1 MIVNRKWIVGSVML
15 LFAVLF
21 GVAAVVQSAAG
32 LRPEATPQAE
42 ASSVAIGPGDL
53 GGVVTSSKGPEAG
66 VWVIAE
72 TSDFPTKVR
81 KIVVTD
87 DRGRFLVPDL
97 QKAKYRVWVRGYGLV
112 DSPAVEAM
120 PGTTLALT
128 AVLAPNA
135 KAAAQYYPA
144 DYWYSMIKIPPAKD
158 FPMKVEVP
166 APVGGGPGGGTRV
179 YETREAWINQ
189 LKSCIICHQMGDK
202 STREI
207 QPGYEKLESS
217 AEAWARVMKI
227 GGNAG
232 GANQVNQMGHDRM
245 IGLYADWTDR
255 INKGEVPEAPPRPT
269 GIERNVVLT
278 VWDAGSQTSFM
289 HDMISTDKRAP
300 TVNAS
305 GPVYGIDYHN
315 GTLVVMD
322 PVKDTNE
329 IIPLP
334 TLVDKSKMIANQVGR
349 VEPADALPS
358 PYFSAEEFNP
368 IDDPTNPNS
377 LTMDDKGRIWM
388 TSAVRAPQNPDTCRA
403 GSTNKFAEA
412 YPVDYSDRHIS
423 FYDPKTKTFKLI
435 GTCFRA
441 HHVNFGYGKDRD
453 IIFADAGSPTGANG
467 MIGWV
472 NTKMFD
478 QTGDAMASQGWCSP
492 YIDING
498 NGKFDPGVDI
508 RVPGNP
514 YSVQPSPFDGSVW
527 VAYAFYPGKIVRM
540 TLGDNPPATCHSE
553 VYEPP
558 FNNPALPG
566 AKAYLPR
573 GIDVDSNGVVWTA
586 LAGSSQYASFDRKK
600 CKVLSGPTATGQH
613 CPEGWTLYPIP
624 GPTFKGVTEQTTA
637 DWAYYNWVDKYNTF
651 GMGNNIPIAN
661 GTNSDSL
668 MVLEPKTGKWTTL
681 RVPYPISFYQRGMDG
696 RIDDPNTGWKGRGLW
711 ADNGTRTPWSQ
722 ETGKGQP
729 ATIVRFQ
736 LRPDPLAK

>member
-1 MIVNRKWIVGSVML
+1 MKQKLFVGC
-15 LFAVLF
+15 AVLLVLSF
-21 GVAAVVQSAAG
+21 LGVSSFVPTEARPRLSAPA
-32 LRPEATPQAE
+32 QAE
-42 ASSVAIGPGDL
+42 TNSVAINPDDI

-87 DRGRFLVPDL
+87 DRGRFLLPDL
-97 QKAKYRVWVRGYGLV
+97 QKANYRVWVRGYGLL
-112 DSPAVEAM
+112 DSSAVEAK
-120 PGTTLALT
+120 PGKTLALT
-128 AVLAPNA
+128 AVVAPNA
-135 KAAAQYYPA
+135 RAAAQYYPA
-144 DYWYSMIKIPPAKD
+144 DYWYSLIKIPPAKD

-166 APVGGGPGGGTRV
+166 APVGGGSPGGVRV
-179 YETREAWINQ
+179 YETQDAWINQ

-245 IGLYADWTDR
+245 IGIYADWTDR
-255 INKGEVPEAPPRPT
+255 IDRGEVPEAPERPT

-278 VWDAGSQTSFM
+278 IWDGGSPTSFM

-300 TVNAS
+300 TVNAN

-315 GTLVVMD
+315 GTLVIVD

-334 TLVDKSKMIANQVGR
+334 TLDDKSKMIANQVGR

-377 LTMDDKGRIWM
+377 LTMDDRGRVWM
-388 TSAVRAPQNPDTCRA
+388 TSGVRSPQNPDICRA
-403 GSTNKFAEA
+403 GSMNKFAEA
-412 YPVDYSDRHIS
+412 FPVDYSDRHIS

-453 IIFADAGSPTGANG
+453 MIFADAGSPTGANG

-478 QTGDAMASQGWCSP
+478 ETGDAMASQGWCSP

-498 NGKFDPGVDI
+498 NGKFDPGVDM
-508 RVPGNP
+508 RVSGNP

-553 VYEPP
+553 VYELP
-558 FNNPALPG
+558 FDNPALPG
-566 AKAYLPR
+566 VRAYLPR

-586 LAGSSQYASFDRKK
+586 LAGSSQFASFDRRK
-600 CKVLSGPTATGQH
+600 CKVLSGPKATGQH

-624 GPTFKGVTEQTTA
+624 GPKFQGVTGQTTA

-668 MVLEPKTGKWTTL
+668 KVLEPKSGKWTIL

-696 RIDDPNTGWKGRGLW
+696 RIDNPSTGWKGRGLW